1 MGQTLISVDNISV
14 VFGGFEL
21 FTGVNFMINARDR
34 IGLTGKNG
42 AGKTTLLKVIH
53 GMIKPVNGTISAP
66 SGITTGYLPQQMKVT
81 DQTSIFEETMEAFS
95 ELRDMEKRINII
107 TEELEGRKD
116 YHSGQY
122 LEMCDMLTDLQQ
134 EYSIRGGE
142 KYVAES
148 EQTLTGLGFKRE
160 QFNEPTAHV
169 SGGWRMRIELAK
181 ILLAKPSVLLLD
193 EPTNHLDIISI
204 QWLESYLSSYPGAV
218 IVVSHDRTFLDNV
231 TNRTIEL
238 SVGNIYDYK
247 VPYSKYLLLRR
258 ERRGHQLAAW
268 RNQQKMIED
277 NEKFIERFRYKNTK
291 AIQVQSRIKKLEK
304 LDRIEID
311 EEDTSVISVNFAPAP
326 RSGTIV
332 IEAEGLSKS
341 FVNKEILR
349 DIDFIIER
357 KEKIAFVGRNGEG
370 KTTFARIIVGEIG
383 YTGKLKK
390 GHNLTVGYFAQNQ
403 DELLDESL
411 TVFQTIDNI
420 ARGDIRTKIRDI
432 LGAFLFSG
440 DDIDKKVKVLSGGER
455 SRLALIKLLLEPYNL
470 LILDE
475 PTNHLDMRS
484 KDILKQALQEYDG
497 TLIVVSHDR
506 YFLNDLTDKI
516 YEFKHKKIKEFNGG
530 IYDFMETINFETFKA
545 EERSH
550 KQTVMAG
557 TGRTSGNKSQY
568 LKKKEYEKYL
578 RKKRKALSDI
588 EDRIEE
594 LETNKAE
601 MDELLNSNNNLSNPE
616 FFKKYEELN
625 SMIRK
630 EMINWEKV
638 SIEIE
643 RYLAKTGSNE

>member
-1 MGQTLISVDNISV
+1 MLYVDNISV

-21 FTGVNFMINARDR
+21 CSGVSFMINARDR

-42 AGKTTLLKVIH
+42 AGKTTLLKIIH
-53 GMIKPVNGTISAP
+53 GLIKPGSGSISIP
-66 SGITTGYLPQQMKVT
+66 SGTSTGYLPQQMKVT
-81 DQTSIFEETMEAFS
+81 DKTTIMEETLTAFN
-95 ELRDMEKRINII
+95 ELREMEKRISII
-107 TEELEGRKD
+107 TEELKGRED
-116 YHSGQY
+116 YHSVKY
-122 LEMCDMLTDLQQ
+122 LQMCDLLTDLQQ

-142 KYVAES
+142 KYIAEA
-148 EQTLTGLGFKRE
+148 EQALTGLGFERE
-160 QFNEPTAHV
+160 QFNEPTAHL

-204 QWLESYLSSYPGAV
+204 QWLESYLNSYPGAV
-218 IVVSHDRTFLDNV
+218 ILVSHDRAFLDNI
-231 TNRTIEL
+231 TNRTLEL
-238 SVGNIYDYK
+238 SLGNIYDYK
-247 VPYSKYLLLRR
+247 VPYSKYALLRK
-258 ERRGHQLAAW
+258 ERREHQLAAW

-291 AIQVQSRIKKLEK
+291 AVQVQSRIKKLEK

-311 EEDTSVISVNFAPAP
+311 GEDTSAISVKFAPAP

-332 IEAEGLSKS
+332 IETEGLSKS
-341 FVNKEILR
+341 YGKNEVLR
-349 DIDFIIER
+349 NIDFIIER

-370 KTTFARIIVGEIG
+370 KTTFARIIMSELD

-390 GHNLTVGYFAQNQ
+390 GHNLHIGYFAQNQ

-411 TVFQTIDNI
+411 TVLQTINNI
-420 ARGDIRTKIRDI
+420 ARGEIRTRIRDI

-484 KDILKQALQEYDG
+484 KDILKHALQKYDG

-516 YEFKHKKIKEFNGG
+516 YEFRHKKIREFNGG
-530 IYDFMETINFETFKA
+530 IYDFMEKRNIENPRDTEKKNNQQKNA
-545 EERSH
+545 SSERDSE
-550 KQTVMAG
+550 
-557 TGRTSGNKSQY
+557 NKLQY
-568 LKKKEYEKYL
+568 LKKKENEKYI
-578 RKKRKALSDI
+578 RKKRKSLADI
-588 EDRIEE
+588 EDRIEK
-594 LETNKAE
+594 LEKSKTE
-601 MDELLNSNNNLSNPE
+601 MDEILNSNDDNISNPD
-616 FFKKYEELN
+616 FFEKYKQIN

-638 SIEIE
+638 SMEIE
-643 RYLAKTGSNE
+643 QYIAKKGRNE